1 MQQDPKS
8 PPRPAARGA
17 ADISDVLATMSHALR
32 TPLGGVLGMANL
44 LAETD
49 LSPQQQRYLAAL
61 RQSGD
66 QLQGLVNEMIDL
78 AKLNAG
84 IVALNR
90 QPIALAPLLQSVC
103 EQLRPKALTRGLNI
117 HWTEQGLDAAHP
129 AKIMADEQRLGQI
142 LLALVQRA
150 LTTLK
155 SGSLTLSVEPLGPS
169 SVATAQIGLR
179 FSVKPTLASLEAAHP
194 PIISDQERLTLA
206 KLQTLAHLHGGRL
219 GLSEGHTGLGDL
231 WFEARFDREQQA
243 GEPKA
248 QDPSNG
254 TTASNRG
261 ARVLVVEDNA
271 IVALLARALLTQEGC
286 RVDCVASAD
295 EVLSKTLAGTYDLIF
310 MDMGLPQMD
319 GPSLTAAL
327 RARGI
332 TTPILALT
340 AHQDEDSRAACL
352 NAGMD
357 DFLSK
362 PLERIALRRALWH
375 WLQRDTGVKPHWTLG
390 SAQANLVP

>member
-8 PPRPAARGA
+8 PPRPAVQGT
-17 ADISDVLATMSHALR
+17 ADTSHVLATLSHALR
-32 TPLGGVLGMANL
+32 TPLSGVLGMADL
-44 LAETD
+44 MAQTD
-49 LSPQQQRYLAAL
+49 LSPQQQRYLLAL

-66 QLQGLVNEMIDL
+66 QLHGLINEMIDL

-84 IVALNR
+84 IVALNW

-103 EQLRPKALTRGLNI
+103 EQLRPKALTRGLNV

-243 GEPKA
+243 VEPKA
-248 QDPSNG
+248 QDPANG
-254 TTASNRG
+254 ATASNRG

-271 IVALLARALLTQEGC
+271 IAALLARALLTQEGC
-286 RVDCVASAD
+286 RVDCASSAD

-340 AHQDEDSRAACL
+340 AHQDEDSRATCL

>member
-8 PPRPAARGA
+8 PSRTAVQGT
-17 ADISDVLATMSHALR
+17 ADTSHVLATMSHALR
-32 TPLGGVLGMANL
+32 TPLSGVLGMANL
-44 LAETD
+44 LAETG
-49 LSPQQQRYLAAL
+49 LSSQQQRYLSAL

-150 LTTLK
+150 LATLK
-155 SGSLTLSVEPLGPS
+155 SGSLTLSVEPMAPS
-169 SVATAQIGLR
+169 SLATAQIGLR
-179 FSVKPTLASLEAAHP
+179 FSVKPTLASLEASHP
-194 PIISDQERLTLA
+194 PMISDQERLTLA
-206 KLQTLAHLHGGRL
+206 KLQTLAHLHGGHL
-219 GLSEGHTGLGDL
+219 GLSEGHMGLGDL
-231 WFEARFDREQQA
+231 WFEARFDREQKA

-248 QDPSNG
+248 QDPANG
-254 TTASNRG
+254 ATASNRG

-271 IVALLARALLTQEGC
+271 IAALLARALLTQEGC

-295 EVLSKTLAGTYDLIF
+295 EVLSKTLADTYDLIF

-375 WLQRDTGVKPHWTLG
+375 WLQRDTGAKPHWTLS
-390 SAQANLVP
+390 SAQANLAP

>member
-8 PPRPAARGA
+8 PSRTAVQGT
-17 ADISDVLATMSHALR
+17 ADTSHVLATMSHALR
-32 TPLGGVLGMANL
+32 TPLSGVLGMANL
-44 LAETD
+44 LAETG
-49 LSPQQQRYLAAL
+49 LSSQQQRYLSAL

-150 LTTLK
+150 LATLK
-155 SGSLTLSVEPLGPS
+155 SGSLTLSVEPMVPS
-169 SVATAQIGLR
+169 SLATAQIGLR
-179 FSVKPTLASLEAAHP
+179 FSVKPTLASLEASHP
-194 PIISDQERLTLA
+194 PMISDQERLTLA
-206 KLQTLAHLHGGRL
+206 KLQTLAHLHGGHL
-219 GLSEGHTGLGDL
+219 GLSEGHMGLGDL
-231 WFEARFDREQQA
+231 WFEARFDREQKA

-248 QDPSNG
+248 QGPANG

-271 IVALLARALLTQEGC
+271 IAALLARALLTQEGC

-375 WLQRDTGVKPHWTLG
+375 WLQRDTGAKPHWTLG
-390 SAQANLVP
+390 SAQANLAP

>member
-8 PPRPAARGA
+8 PSRTAVQGT
-17 ADISDVLATMSHALR
+17 ADTSHVLATMSHALR
-32 TPLGGVLGMANL
+32 TPLSGVLGMANL
-44 LAETD
+44 LAETG
-49 LSPQQQRYLAAL
+49 LSSQQQRYLSAL

-150 LTTLK
+150 LATLK
-155 SGSLTLSVEPLGPS
+155 SGSLTLSVEPMAPS
-169 SVATAQIGLR
+169 SLATAQIGLR
-179 FSVKPTLASLEAAHP
+179 FSVKPTLASLEASHP
-194 PIISDQERLTLA
+194 PMISDQERLTLA
-206 KLQTLAHLHGGRL
+206 KLQTLAHLHGGHL
-219 GLSEGHTGLGDL
+219 GLSEGHMGLGDL
-231 WFEARFDREQQA
+231 WFEARFDREQKA

-248 QDPSNG
+248 QDPANG
-254 TTASNRG
+254 ATASNRG

-271 IVALLARALLTQEGC
+271 IAALLARALLTQEGC
-286 RVDCVASAD
+286 RVDCASSAD
-295 EVLSKTLAGTYDLIF
+295 EVLSKTLADTYDLIF

-362 PLERIALRRALWH
+362 PLDRIALRRALWH
-375 WLQRDTGVKPHWTLG
+375 WLQRDTGAKPHWTLS
-390 SAQANLVP
+390 SAQANLAP

>member
-8 PPRPAARGA
+8 PSRTAVQGT
-17 ADISDVLATMSHALR
+17 ADTSHVLATMSHALR
-32 TPLGGVLGMANL
+32 TPLSGVLGMANL
-44 LAETD
+44 LAETG
-49 LSPQQQRYLAAL
+49 LSSQQQRYLSAL

-150 LTTLK
+150 LATLK
-155 SGSLTLSVEPLGPS
+155 SGSLTLSVEPMAPS
-169 SVATAQIGLR
+169 SLATAQIGLR
-179 FSVKPTLASLEAAHP
+179 FSVKPTLASLEASHP
-194 PIISDQERLTLA
+194 PMISDQERLTLA
-206 KLQTLAHLHGGRL
+206 KLQTLAHLHGGHL
-219 GLSEGHTGLGDL
+219 GLSEGHMGLGDL
-231 WFEARFDREQQA
+231 WFEARFDREQKA

-248 QDPSNG
+248 QGPANG

-271 IVALLARALLTQEGC
+271 IAALLARALLTQEGC

-295 EVLSKTLAGTYDLIF
+295 EVLSKTLADTYDLIF

-375 WLQRDTGVKPHWTLG
+375 WLQRDTGAKPHWTLG
-390 SAQANLVP
+390 SAQANLAP

>member
-8 PPRPAARGA
+8 PSRPAVQGT
-17 ADISDVLATMSHALR
+17 ADTSHVLATMSHALR
-32 TPLGGVLGMANL
+32 TPLSGVLGMANL
-44 LAETD
+44 LAETG
-49 LSPQQQRYLAAL
+49 LSSQQQRYLSAL

-150 LTTLK
+150 LATLK
-155 SGSLTLSVEPLGPS
+155 SGSLTLSVEPMAPS
-169 SVATAQIGLR
+169 SLATAQIGLR
-179 FSVKPTLASLEAAHP
+179 FSVKPTLASLEASHP
-194 PIISDQERLTLA
+194 PMISDQERLTLA
-206 KLQTLAHLHGGRL
+206 KLQTLAHLHGGHL
-219 GLSEGHTGLGDL
+219 GLSEGHMGLGDL
-231 WFEARFDREQQA
+231 WFEARFDREQKA

-248 QDPSNG
+248 QDPANG
-254 TTASNRG
+254 ATASNRG

-271 IVALLARALLTQEGC
+271 IAALLARALLTQEGC

-295 EVLSKTLAGTYDLIF
+295 EVLSKTLADTYDLIF

-375 WLQRDTGVKPHWTLG
+375 WLQRDTGAKPHWTLG
-390 SAQANLVP
+390 SAQANLAP

>member
-1 MQQDPKS
+1 VQQDPKS
-8 PPRPAARGA
+8 PSRPAAQSS
-17 ADISDVLATMSHALR
+17 ADTGHVLATLSHALR
-32 TPLGGVLGMANL
+32 TPLSGVLGMADL
-44 LAETD
+44 LAQTD
-49 LSPQQQRYLAAL
+49 LSPQQQRYLSAL

-84 IVALNR
+84 ILALNR

-103 EQLRPKALTRGLNI
+103 EQLRPNALTRGLNI

-129 AKIMADEQRLGQI
+129 AKIMADEQRLTQI
-142 LLALVQRA
+142 LLSLVQRA
-150 LTTLK
+150 LATLK

-179 FSVKPTLASLEAAHP
+179 FSVKPTLASLEAIHP
-194 PIISDQERLTLA
+194 PEIGDQERLTLA

-219 GLSEGHTGLGDL
+219 GLSEGRTGLGDL
-231 WFEARFDREQQA
+231 WFEARFDTERQV
-243 GEPKA
+243 GTV
-248 QDPSNG
+248 PSQG
-254 TTASNRG
+254 PVHAPPASNRG

-271 IVALLARALLTQEGC
+271 IAALLARALLTQEGC
-286 RVDCVASAD
+286 RVDCVSSAD
-295 EVLSKTLAGTYDLIF
+295 EVLSKTLADTYDLIF

-390 SAQANLVP
+390 PAQANLAP

>member
-1 MQQDPKS
+1 MEQKPKTPLAPIS
-8 PPRPAARGA
+8 QGA
-17 ADISDVLATMSHALR
+17 ADTSLVLTSMSHALR
-32 TPLGGVLGMANL
+32 TPLSGVLGMANL

-49 LSPQQQRYLAAL
+49 LTPQQQRYLSAL

-66 QLQGLVNEMIDL
+66 QLQGLITEMIDL

-84 IVALNR
+84 ILNLNR
-90 QPIALAPLLQSVC
+90 EPLVLGALLQSVC

-117 HWTEQGLDAAHP
+117 HWTEQGLDAGHP
-129 AKIMADEQRLGQI
+129 PKIMADHHRLGQI
-142 LLALVQRA
+142 LTLLVKRA

-155 SGSLTLSVEPLGPS
+155 SGSLMLSVEPMASAAPR
-169 SVATAQIGLR
+169 AHQIGLR
-179 FSVKPTLASLEAAHP
+179 FCVRPTLASLEAADGQ
-194 PIISDQERLTLA
+194 ILSDEDRLAIA
-206 KLQTLAHLHGGRL
+206 KIQTLAHLHGGRV
-219 GLSEGHTGLGDL
+219 GLREGHCRLADL
-231 WFEARFDREQQA
+231 WFEAQFETDRA
-243 GEPKA
+243 AASPEPDERLSA
-248 QDPSNG
+248 TP
-254 TTASNRG
+254 AHRRG
-261 ARVLVVEDNA
+261 ARILVVEDNA
-271 IVALLARALLTQEGC
+271 IAALLARALLTQEGC
-286 RVDCVASAD
+286 RVDCVSNAD
-295 EVLSKTLAGTYDLIF
+295 EVLSKTLADTYDLIF
-310 MDMGLPQMD
+310 MDMGLPSMD

-390 SAQANLVP
+390 PGQANLNP

>member
-1 MQQDPKS
+1 
-8 PPRPAARGA
+8 
-17 ADISDVLATMSHALR
+17 MSHALR
-32 TPLGGVLGMANL
+32 TPLSGVMGMANL

-49 LSPQQQRYLAAL
+49 LSPQQQRYLSAL
-61 RQSGD
+61 RHSGD
-66 QLQGLVNEMIDL
+66 QLQGLINEMIDL

-84 IVALNR
+84 ILHLNR
-90 QPIALAPLLQSVC
+90 EPLVLGGLLQSVC

-129 AKIMADEQRLGQI
+129 PKIMADHQRLGQI
-142 LLALVQRA
+142 LTLLVKRA

-155 SGSLTLSVEPLGPS
+155 SGSLMLAVEPLAHRS
-169 SVATAQIGLR
+169 SRTARIGLR
-179 FSVKPTLASLEAAHP
+179 FCVRPTLASLETADAE
-194 PIISDQERLTLA
+194 SLSEEYRLALA
-206 KLQTLAHLHGGRL
+206 KIQTLAHLHGGRV
-219 GLSEGHTGLGDL
+219 GLREGHCRLADL
-231 WFEARFDREQQA
+231 WFEAQFETDRVIASPEP
-243 GEPKA
+243 GERLSA
-248 QDPSNG
+248 
-254 TTASNRG
+254 TASHRRG

-271 IVALLARALLTQEGC
+271 IAALLARALLTQEGC
-286 RVDCVASAD
+286 RVDCVSSAD
-295 EVLSKTLAGTYDLIF
+295 EVLSKTLADTYDLIF

-340 AHQDEDSRAACL
+340 AHQDEDNRAICL

-390 SAQANLVP
+390 AAQANLIP

>member
-1 MQQDPKS
+1 
-8 PPRPAARGA
+8 
-17 ADISDVLATMSHALR
+17 MSHALR
-32 TPLGGVLGMANL
+32 TPLSGVLGMADL
-44 LAETD
+44 LAQTD
-49 LSPQQQRYLAAL
+49 LSPQQQRYLSAL

-66 QLQGLVNEMIDL
+66 QLHGLVNEMIDL

-150 LTTLK
+150 LATLK

-179 FSVKPTLASLEAAHP
+179 FSVKPTLASLEASHQP
-194 PIISDQERLTLA
+194 MIGDQERLTLA

-219 GLSEGHTGLGDL
+219 GLSEGHVGLSDL

-243 GEPKA
+243 GNA
-248 QDPSNG
+248 LSQG
-254 TTASNRG
+254 TAHSPPTSNRG

-271 IVALLARALLTQEGC
+271 IAALLARALLTQEGC
-286 RVDCVASAD
+286 RVDCVSSAD

-375 WLQRDTGVKPHWTLG
+375 WLQRDTGAKPHWTLG
-390 SAQANLVP
+390 SAQANLIS

>member
-1 MQQDPKS
+1 
-8 PPRPAARGA
+8 
-17 ADISDVLATMSHALR
+17 MSHALR
-32 TPLGGVLGMANL
+32 TPLSGVLGMANL

-49 LSPQQQRYLAAL
+49 LSSQQQRYLSAL

-90 QPIALAPLLQSVC
+90 QPIGLAPLLQSVC
-103 EQLRPKALTRGLNI
+103 EQLRPRALTRGLNI

-142 LLALVQRA
+142 LVALVQRA
-150 LTTLK
+150 LATLK
-155 SGSLTLSVEPLGPS
+155 SGSLTLSVEPMGPS

-179 FSVKPTLASLEAAHP
+179 FSVKPTLASLEASHP

-219 GLSEGHTGLGDL
+219 GLCEGKMGLGDL
-231 WFEARFDREQQA
+231 WFEARFETERPA
-243 GEPKA
+243 GALQHHSSGDALP
-248 QDPSNG
+248 
-254 TTASNRG
+254 ASNRG

-271 IVALLARALLTQEGC
+271 IAALLARALLTQEGC

-295 EVLSKTLAGTYDLIF
+295 EVLSKTLADSYDLIF
-310 MDMGLPQMD
+310 MDMGLPHMD

-375 WLQRDTGVKPHWTLG
+375 WLQRDNGVKPHWTLG
-390 SAQANLVP
+390 SAQANLKP

>member
-1 MQQDPKS
+1 MKQDPKS
-8 PPRPAARGA
+8 PGKPTANVS
-17 ADISDVLATMSHALR
+17 ADTNHVLATMSHALR
-32 TPLGGVLGMANL
+32 TPLSGVLGMADL
-44 LAETD
+44 LAQTD
-49 LSPQQQRYLAAL
+49 LSPPQQRYLSAL

-66 QLQGLVNEMIDL
+66 QLHGLVNEMIDL

-84 IVALNR
+84 ILTLNR
-90 QPIALAPLLQSVC
+90 RPIALAPLLQSVC

-129 AKIMADEQRLGQI
+129 AKIMADELRLSQI
-142 LLALVQRA
+142 LLSLVQRA
-150 LTTLK
+150 LATLK
-155 SGSLTLSVEPLGPS
+155 SGSLTLSVESMAPSGGPRP
-169 SVATAQIGLR
+169 QIDLR
-179 FSVKPTLASLEAAHP
+179 FSVKPTLASLEASHP
-194 PIISDQERLTLA
+194 PMIGDQERLTLA
-206 KLQTLAHLHGGRL
+206 KLQTLAHLHGGHL
-219 GLSEGHTGLGDL
+219 GLNEGHTGLSDL
-231 WFEARFDREQQA
+231 WFEARFDTERQA
-243 GEPKA
+243 VNAISQAATHAPA
-248 QDPSNG
+248 
-254 TTASNRG
+254 ASNRG

-271 IVALLARALLTQEGC
+271 IAALLARALLTQEGC
-286 RVDCVASAD
+286 RVDCVSSAD
-295 EVLSKTLAGTYDLIF
+295 EVLSKTLADRYDLIF
-310 MDMGLPQMD
+310 MDMGLPHMD

-352 NAGMD
+352 KAGMD

-390 SAQANLVP
+390 AAQANLIL

>member
-8 PPRPAARGA
+8 PSRPAAQRSA
-17 ADISDVLATMSHALR
+17 ETSHVLATLSHALR
-32 TPLGGVLGMANL
+32 TPLSGVLGMADL
-44 LAETD
+44 MAQTD
-49 LSPQQQRYLAAL
+49 LSPQQQRYLLAL

-66 QLQGLVNEMIDL
+66 QLHGLINEMIDL

-84 IVALNR
+84 ILALNR

-129 AKIMADEQRLGQI
+129 AKILADEQRLTQI
-142 LLALVQRA
+142 LVSLVQRA
-150 LTTLK
+150 LATLK
-155 SGSLTLSVEPLGPS
+155 SGSLTLSVEPMGPS
-169 SVATAQIGLR
+169 GGASPQIGLR
-179 FSVKPTLASLEAAHP
+179 FSVKPTLASLEASHP
-194 PIISDQERLTLA
+194 PVIGDQERLTLA
-206 KLQTLAHLHGGRL
+206 KLQAVAHLHGGRL
-219 GLSEGHTGLGDL
+219 GLSEGHTGLNDL
-231 WFEARFDREQQA
+231 WFEARFDTERPVGTAPSQGA
-243 GEPKA
+243 GHAPL
-248 QDPSNG
+248 
-254 TTASNRG
+254 ASNRG

-271 IVALLARALLTQEGC
+271 IAALLARALLTQEGC
-286 RVDCVASAD
+286 RVDCVSSAD
-295 EVLSKTLAGTYDLIF
+295 EVLSKTLADTYDLIF

-340 AHQDEDSRAACL
+340 AHQDEDSRATCL
-352 NAGMD
+352 KAGMD

-390 SAQANLVP
+390 AAQANLTP